1 MWIIQES
8 IMLTGGGEVAR
19 WPSTPEALYSSLVL
33 SPENLVVRKV
43 LCLACGDGYTCVH
56 SFLNSSK
63 CTCKMGRLGTGTSTN
78 CQVTEEN
85 EARGFLFLFVILF
98 VETGSHYEALVVL
111 KLTM

>member
-1 MWIIQES
+1 
-8 IMLTGGGEVAR
+8 MLNGGGEVAC

-56 SFLNSSK
+56 SFPNSSK
-63 CTCKMGRLGTGTSTN
+63 CTFKMGRLGTVTSTN
-78 CQVTEEN
+78 CQATEEN
-85 EARGFLFLFVILF
+85 EARGFLFLFVVLF